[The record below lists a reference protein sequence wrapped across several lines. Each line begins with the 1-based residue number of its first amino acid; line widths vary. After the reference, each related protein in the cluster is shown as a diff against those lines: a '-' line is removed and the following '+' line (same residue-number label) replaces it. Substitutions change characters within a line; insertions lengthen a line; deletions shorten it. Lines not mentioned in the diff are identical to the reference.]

1 MNMSQCHIY
10 HCIVANLVVY
20 DRAEV
25 VHNKTVHLPLF
36 SECLGS
42 SRGRGRKREKWGEKR
57 EKWGEKREKGKRER
71 GKRKREEGKI
81 EERDREEG
89 GLGMHSSQSHRDQT
103 EVCSFFQG
111 SWNRN

>member
-1 MNMSQCHIY
+1 MMNMSQCHIY

-42 SRGRGRKREKWGEKR
+42 SRGRGRERRKWGEKR
-57 EKWGEKREKGKRER
+57 ERGKMERGKRER
-71 GKRKREEGKI
+71 ERKREGGKI

>member
-42 SRGRGRKREKWGEKR
+42 SRGRGREREKWGKKR
-57 EKWGEKREKGKRER
+57 EKGKREKGKREKGKRER
-71 GKRKREEGKI
+71 GKREGRECIVLKVI
-81 EERDREEG
+81 EIK
-89 GLGMHSSQSHRDQT
+89 LKYVASSKGAGIET
-103 EVCSFFQG
+103 KKLEC
-111 SWNRN
+111 

>member
-1 MNMSQCHIY
+1 MMNMSQCHIY

-25 VHNKTVHLPLF
+25 VHNKTVHLSLF

-42 SRGRGRKREKWGEKR
+42 SRGRGGRGKRGGEKR
-57 EKWGEKREKGKRER
+57 EKGKMEKGKRER

-89 GLGMHSSQSHRDQT
+89 GPGMHSSQSHRDQT
-103 EVCSFFQG
+103 EVRSFFQG

>member
-1 MNMSQCHIY
+1 MMNMSQCHIY

-42 SRGRGRKREKWGEKR
+42 SRGRGRER

-71 GKRKREEGKI
+71 GKRKREK
-81 EERDREEG
+81 
-89 GLGMHSSQSHRDQT
+89 
-103 EVCSFFQG
+103 
-111 SWNRN
+111 